1 MNIFECEN
9 IYKSFGEGEAK
20 VNAINGINFTVADGE
35 CVVVMGE
42 SGTGKTTFLNLL
54 SALLAVDQGKIIYKN
69 RDISKLNDDE
79 RTVLRKNSFGFVFQ
93 FFELVPNLTVEENI
107 VLPLYIQGR
116 KKEKEYYYELLS
128 RLKIGNLCDRFPNTL
143 SGGQQ
148 QRVAIARAFITKPDC
163 IFADE
168 PTGNLDFNNKQI
180 ICELF
185 WELQRMYKHTLIIAT
200 HDEEMKEIADR
211 RIILQDGKII
221 KDEKLENGE

>member
-1 MNIFECEN
+1 MHIFECEK
-9 IYKSFGEGEAK
+9 IYKSFGKGEAK
-20 VNAINGINFTVADGE
+20 VNAINGINFSVADGE

-54 SALLAVDQGKIIYKN
+54 SALMTVDQGKIIYRN
-69 RDISKLNDDE
+69 CDISNLNDDE

-116 KKEKEYYYELLS
+116 KKEKEYYYELLNK
-128 RLKIGNLCDRFPNTL
+128 LKIGNLCDRFPNTL

-168 PTGNLDFNNKQI
+168 PTGNLDFNNKQVI
-180 ICELF
+180 RGLF
-185 WELQRMYKHTLIIAT
+185 LELQKIYKHTLIIAT
-200 HDEEMKEIADR
+200 HDTEMKEIANR

-221 KDEKLENGE
+221 KDEKLENRE